1 MVGVTVP
8 AGDPVRGG
16 DDVDTGLK
24 DPDVE
29 VLVGKHTVKGEHI
42 GFGGDD
48 LFDGAGGADSDGTDT
63 GDLTGIAAD
72 LVSGVAVQPDQLQIR
87 MSADALDHLG
97 ADVAGGDLENANPAH
112 VSALSG

>member
-1 MVGVTVP
+1 M
-8 AGDPVRGG
+8 
-16 DDVDTGLK
+16 
-24 DPDVE
+24 
-29 VLVGKHTVKGEHI
+29 KGEHI

-48 LFDGAGGADSDGTDT
+48 LFDGAGGSDSNGTDA

-97 ADVAGGDLENANPAH
+97 ADVAGGDLENANLVH